1 MNGVKSALG
10 LGLSAIISS
19 QTFTTFLSSP
29 FTARTM
35 VKEKGQTIEVLKDA
49 YLSLILSLIM
59 TFILGALINDP
70 ITIIGGSIID
80 IGIYYL
86 YLWRGGLL

>member
-10 LGLSAIISS
+10 LGISAIISS
-19 QTFTTFLSSP
+19 QVYTTFLSSP

-35 VKEKGQTIEVLKDA
+35 VKEKNQVIEVLKDA
-49 YLSLILSLIM
+49 FLSLIVSLIM
-59 TFILGALINDP
+59 TFIVGALLNDP
-70 ITIIGGSIID
+70 LTLIGGSIID
-80 IGIYYL
+80 IGLYYL